1 MNFKDRWYIMIKTTP
16 EHIKQMENIHLNIC
30 NEYGYKPVPISLNDR
45 INNTIGNCIY
55 HINGNKE
62 IEISTKFIECNNWR
76 IDVLTALIKHEIAHL
91 KHPNHGPGFTRECQ
105 RMGLPYNHTWKIF
118 DDLKESDKK
127 YTAICPSCGH
137 KHQLARKTKHMN
149 RESCG
154 HCSKVYDESK
164 KLVYIK
170 NW

>member
-1 MNFKDRWYIMIKTTP
+1 MINTTP
-16 EHIKQMENIHLNIC
+16 ELIKQMENIHLNVC
-30 NEYGYKPVPISLNDR
+30 NEYGYKLVPISLNDR
-45 INNTIGNCIY
+45 LKAIAGRCIRY
-55 HINGNKE
+55 SINGDY
-62 IEISTKFIECNNWR
+62 IELSKNFIEVNNWR

-91 KHPNHGPGFTRECQ
+91 KYPDHGYGFTKECA

-127 YTAICPSCGH
+127 YTAVCPSCGH
-137 KHQLARKTKHMN
+137 KHQLARKTKNMN

-154 HCSKVYDESK
+154 HCSNVYDEDK
-164 KLVYIK
+164 KLVYVK

>member
-1 MNFKDRWYIMIKTTP
+1 MINTTP
-16 EHIKQMENIHLNIC
+16 ELIKQMEDIHLNIC
-30 NEYGYKPVPISLNDR
+30 NKYGYKPVPISLNDR
-45 INNTIGNCIY
+45 LKAIAGRCIKCFNSDNDY
-55 HINGNKE
+55 
-62 IEISTKFIECNNWR
+62 IELSTKFIEVNDWR

-91 KHPNHGPGFTRECQ
+91 KHPNHGPGFTAECK

-118 DDLKESDKK
+118 DDLKKSDKK
-127 YTAICPSCGH
+127 YTAVCPSCGH
-137 KHQLARKTKHMN
+137 KHQLARKTKNMN

-154 HCSKVYDESK
+154 HCSNVYDENK

>member
-1 MNFKDRWYIMIKTTP
+1 MINTTP
-16 EHIKQMENIHLNIC
+16 ELIKQMEDIHLNVC

-45 INNTIGNCIY
+45 LKAIAGRCIRY
-55 HINGNKE
+55 YDSDRDHIELSKQ
-62 IEISTKFIECNNWR
+62 FIECNDWR

-91 KHPNHGPGFTRECQ
+91 KHSNHGPEFTAECK

-127 YTAICPSCGH
+127 YTAICPACGH
-137 KHQLARKTKHMN
+137 KHQLARKTKTMDI
-149 RESCG
+149 ESCG
-154 HCSKVYDESK
+154 HCSNVYDEDK
-164 KLVYIK
+164 KLIYVK